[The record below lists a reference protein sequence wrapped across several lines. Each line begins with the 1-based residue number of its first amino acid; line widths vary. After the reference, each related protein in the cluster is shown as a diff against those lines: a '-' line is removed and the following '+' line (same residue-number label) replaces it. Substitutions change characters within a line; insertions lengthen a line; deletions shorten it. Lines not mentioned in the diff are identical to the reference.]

1 MASPSSSSP
10 PPHVKYQVFLSF
22 RGEDTRLNFISHLL
36 KALKDRGMHVFFD
49 EDKLEK
55 GEQLS
60 QSLSLAIAN
69 SDLSILVLSKDYAS
83 SKACLG
89 ELSHIIDRKPNP
101 TDKHIVLPI
110 FYHVDPS
117 DVRNIDGSFKTSF
130 EEHDSKRQSDEVQRW
145 KAAFAK
151 VGKLKGWHIRGCKF
165 DRSETEYIKD
175 IVEYVTKKLMNGMS
189 RSTSDELIGIDDQ
202 KEKIIRLIEQ
212 EDCRVIGLWGMGGIG
227 KTTLADAVY
236 KEVPLKF
243 ENSCFLQNVSEKIIK
258 QGRESLRNEL
268 LSELLNEKKIHIG
281 TLSIGSPY
289 RERMNNKK
297 VIVILDDVSDPDQ
310 INFMGVKH
318 FGRGSKIIVTS
329 RDRQVPNNGG
339 TNEIHEVKKLNANDS
354 LQLFSTFAF
363 KQLNPDT
370 DFQNLSIKFVEY
382 AQGNPLALRVLGSKL
397 YKKSRKEW
405 ETEILRSSFD
415 GLDELEKNI
424 FLDIATFFKGELREE
439 VEEILRCCYK
449 GAECVI
455 SNLLDKSLLEIIDF
469 DKISMHDMLEEMGKD
484 IVRQESKRPEKQSR
498 LWSPED
504 ADRVLIHNKG
514 TDLTKGIKVRM
525 SPTDLRRVSPTA
537 LQNMHNLRFI
547 CIFFGTSWAES
558 RPYDQDVDIAFLPNE
573 LRYFR
578 WDYYPFKSCC
588 AEACERDI
596 VNLREINVSRCNK
609 LRKIPNLLGAINL
622 KRVICLWCVSLVELP
637 CLNHLASLEEL
648 EFRGCHN
655 LKKFPKVPNMFMD
668 FDLSNTGIEEVPD
681 SIGYLDM
688 LEQLDLAGSRVKNVS
703 SNILKLEKLHGL
715 DLSYSMITEFPEIPN
730 NLMQLNLSG
739 TQIKEVSFCSN
750 HLSNLHCLDMSFSS
764 IQKLQCNIAL
774 FGSRE
779 IRLDAPIPI
788 LRFKNLRVL
797 LMTYCDSLK
806 LLSELPPYLQY
817 FDANNCTSLEKVS
830 FSDQNQDLYEL
841 HSCFAEELDCSML
854 FCNCFR
860 LNQDS
865 IDNIEANAMLK
876 IRLLAKKWASKYD
889 VCPPNF
895 FSCFPGSKISASK
908 FEYQS
913 ENSSLTLKIAP
924 NGCNRSRFLAFSICL
939 VADLIGCVSFSGFDF
954 ICEYQ
959 LTAASGGGHEKFRSE
974 WHCRQQNWASMECM
988 GDHVL
993 ILLSG
998 DMVKNDKGYEQ
1009 ASFEFYIKYYGE
1021 EDIKVKKCGV
1031 HVSYVD
1037 EEPKSQPTA

>member
-165 DRSETEYIKD
+165 D
-175 IVEYVTKKLMNGMS
+175 

-525 SPTDLRRVSPTA
+525 SPTDLRR
-537 LQNMHNLRFI
+537 
-547 CIFFGTSWAES
+547 
-558 RPYDQDVDIAFLPNE
+558 
-573 LRYFR
+573 
-578 WDYYPFKSCC
+578 
-588 AEACERDI
+588 DI

-730 NLMQLNLSG
+730 NLMQLNL
-739 TQIKEVSFCSN
+739 N
-750 HLSNLHCLDMSFSS
+750 MSFSS

-1037 EEPKSQPTA
+1037 EEPNTKPKTSSCTKSAIPTRTRPIGDKRSFSNDGEERDGGRKRLK

>member
-1 MASPSSSSP
+1 MCP
-10 PPHVKYQVFLSF
+10 
-22 RGEDTRLNFISHLL
+22 TT
-36 KALKDRGMHVFFD
+36 FF
-49 EDKLEK
+49 
-55 GEQLS
+55 Q
-60 QSLSLAIAN
+60 
-69 SDLSILVLSKDYAS
+69 
-83 SKACLG
+83 
-89 ELSHIIDRKPNP
+89 
-101 TDKHIVLPI
+101 
-110 FYHVDPS
+110 
-117 DVRNIDGSFKTSF
+117 
-130 EEHDSKRQSDEVQRW
+130 
-145 KAAFAK
+145 
-151 VGKLKGWHIRGCKF
+151 
-165 DRSETEYIKD
+165 
-175 IVEYVTKKLMNGMS
+175 
-189 RSTSDELIGIDDQ
+189 
-202 KEKIIRLIEQ
+202 
-212 EDCRVIGLWGMGGIG
+212 
-227 KTTLADAVY
+227 
-236 KEVPLKF
+236 
-243 ENSCFLQNVSEKIIK
+243 
-258 QGRESLRNEL
+258 
-268 LSELLNEKKIHIG
+268 
-281 TLSIGSPY
+281 
-289 RERMNNKK
+289 
-297 VIVILDDVSDPDQ
+297 
-310 INFMGVKH
+310 
-318 FGRGSKIIVTS
+318 
-329 RDRQVPNNGG
+329 
-339 TNEIHEVKKLNANDS
+339 
-354 LQLFSTFAF
+354 
-363 KQLNPDT
+363 
-370 DFQNLSIKFVEY
+370 
-382 AQGNPLALRVLGSKL
+382 
-397 YKKSRKEW
+397 
-405 ETEILRSSFD
+405 ILRSSFD

-514 TDLTKGIKVRM
+514 TDLTKGIK
-525 SPTDLRRVSPTA
+525 
-537 LQNMHNLRFI
+537 
-547 CIFFGTSWAES
+547 
-558 RPYDQDVDIAFLPNE
+558 
-573 LRYFR
+573 
-578 WDYYPFKSCC
+578 
-588 AEACERDI
+588 DI